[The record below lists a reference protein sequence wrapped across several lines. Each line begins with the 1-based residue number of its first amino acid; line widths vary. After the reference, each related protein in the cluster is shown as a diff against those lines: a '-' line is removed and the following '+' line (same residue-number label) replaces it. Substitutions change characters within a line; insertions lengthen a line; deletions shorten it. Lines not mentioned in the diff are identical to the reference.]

1 MEADMADRVSASIA
15 IGGNISASG
24 YAELAGMIAAEGL
37 SVEWD
42 GETFKPE
49 DRTVGEPLTLYAHQV
64 PWGRFEELESWCI
77 ENRLSFARWSGGF
90 GSEWTAER
98 VVFTGDGAPRSYIA
112 DENDRILVDRG
123 TVEQLG
129 SIEAIL
135 DHFDAADVVLPPL
148 AVEGETTREPS
159 EVVID

>member
-1 MEADMADRVSASIA
+1 MADRVSASIE

-24 YAELAGMIAAEGL
+24 YAELAEIIAAEGL
-37 SVEWD
+37 STEWD

-77 ENRLSFARWSGGF
+77 KNRLPFARWSGGF
-90 GSEWTAER
+90 GTEWTAER
-98 VVFTGDGAPRSYIA
+98 VVFTGDGGPRFYIA
-112 DENDRILVDRG
+112 DECDRILVDRG
-123 TVEQLG
+123 VIEQLG

-135 DHFDAADVVLPPL
+135 AHFDAADTVLPPL

-159 EVVID
+159 EAAID

>member
-1 MEADMADRVSASIA
+1 MADRVSASIE

-24 YAELAGMIAAEGL
+24 YAELAEIITAEGL

-42 GETFKPE
+42 GETFKLE
-49 DRTVGEPLTLYAHQV
+49 HRTTGEPLTLYAHEV

-77 ENRLSFARWSGGF
+77 ENRLPVARWSGGF
-90 GSEWTAER
+90 GSEWTGER
-98 VVFTGDGAPRSYIA
+98 VVFTGDGAPWSYIA
-112 DENDRILVDRG
+112 DECDRILVDRA

-135 DHFDAADVVLPPL
+135 AHFDAANAVLPPL
-148 AVEGETTREPS
+148 AVEGETTRKPS
-159 EVVID
+159 EAAID